1 MAQKQL
7 NRIKIMLLEKGR
19 TSRELA
25 AHLGKTEI
33 TISRWATN
41 TAQPSLET
49 LFAIAKYLDVNVCE
63 LLVNNKK

>member
-1 MAQKQL
+1 
-7 NRIKIMLLEKGR
+7 MLLEKGR

-41 TAQPSLET
+41 TAQPSLEL
-49 LFAIAKYLDVNVCE
+49 LFAIAKFLDVPVCD
-63 LLVNNKK
+63 LLVSNKK